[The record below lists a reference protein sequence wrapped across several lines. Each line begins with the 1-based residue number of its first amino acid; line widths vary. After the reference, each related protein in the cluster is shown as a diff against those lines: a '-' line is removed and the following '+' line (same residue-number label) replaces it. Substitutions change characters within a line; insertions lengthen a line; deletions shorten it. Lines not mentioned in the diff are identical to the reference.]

1 MNVVPL
7 ERCFGSPGK
16 YRVPTTTRR
25 QRDLALAGSIP
36 PRRPWRGCCAL

>member
-36 PRRPWRGCCAL
+36 LDGLGGVAVR